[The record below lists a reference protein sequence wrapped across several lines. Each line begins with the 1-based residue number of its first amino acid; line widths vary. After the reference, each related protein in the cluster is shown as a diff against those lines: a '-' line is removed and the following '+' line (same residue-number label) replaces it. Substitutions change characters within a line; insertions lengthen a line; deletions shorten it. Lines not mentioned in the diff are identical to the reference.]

1 MCAAPCRRSRSAA
14 LAWRLQALTAV
25 LALATSLAASGVTAT
40 GDARADPPPA
50 PLVPLREPAGAAEQ
64 LARALAY
71 EHGEG
76 MPKDQRLAAA
86 IYCEAAVNGSAE
98 AAFRLGW
105 MYANG
110 RGVEHDDGVAAALY
124 ELAAA
129 EGHAYAVTARRQ
141 IAGAHGLLPDC
152 MRPIDPPPAGVVAE
166 DEDDS
171 PDPFGDLSGD
181 RKKVADLVNEVAPRY
196 GIQPRL
202 ALAVIAVE
210 SNFVASARSPRD
222 ARGLMQL
229 IPATAARFN
238 VRNPYDMHDNVRGG
252 LSYLR
257 WLLAYYQGEVTLA
270 AAAYNAGEGAVD
282 RYRGVPPYPE
292 TRDYVRRVMGLF
304 RKARHPYDPSV
315 VEPSVAARPAAGS
328 P

>member
-1 MCAAPCRRSRSAA
+1 MSMSVARFRKHNVTQRFH
-14 LAWRLQALTAV
+14 ALTV
-25 LALATSLAASGVTAT
+25 LPMLAASMVVTPFAV
-40 GDARADPPPA
+40 AADTTA
-50 PLVPLREPAGAAEQ
+50 PSPIASNQSPGTAEQ

-86 IYCEAAVNGSAE
+86 IYCEAAVKGSAE

-110 RGVEHDDGVAAALY
+110 RGVEHDDGTAAALY
-124 ELAAA
+124 DLAAA
-129 EGHAYAVTARRQ
+129 NGHAYAATARRQ
-141 IAGAHGLLPDC
+141 IADARGLLPDC
-152 MRPIDPPPAGVVAE
+152 MRPLEPPSPLEVVAE
-166 DEDDS
+166 EDDS
-171 PDPFGDLSGD
+171 PDPFADLSGD

-196 GIQPRL
+196 GIEPRL

-210 SNFVASARSPRD
+210 SNFSPSARSVRD

-238 VRNPYDMHDNVRGG
+238 VRNPYDMRDNVRGG

-257 WLLAYYQGEVTLA
+257 WLLAYYKGEVTLA
-270 AAAYNAGEGAVD
+270 AAAYNAGEGVVD

-304 RKARHPYDPSV
+304 RKLRHPYDPTI
-315 VEPSVAARPAAGS
+315 VEPSAAAPAATTS
-328 P
+328 Q